1 MNEERRGIQRDWLGH
16 TIQLLGVFVVI
27 GVPLLIWGISVN
39 TAVATVSLKVE
50 RQDRDI
56 TDHNRIQTIVNG
68 QLTDLTKQ
76 LTRIDTQL
84 EDILRSQ
91 KKR

>member
-1 MNEERRGIQRDWLGH
+1 MGEPVIQRDWLGH
-16 TIQLLGVFVVI
+16 TIQMFGIFIVI

-39 TAVATVSLKVE
+39 TSVATVALKVE

-56 TDHNRIQTIVNG
+56 IDQSRIQTIVNT

-84 EDILRSQ
+84 EDILKGR
-91 KKR
+91 KK